1 MQRAQE
7 KAGARPE
14 QCFASLAEALDAVE
28 CDLVLATLRT
38 EAHYA
43 VVKQALEA
51 GHHVVVEKPF
61 ASTIAQAKEL
71 VALAAERQRLLMVS
85 QNYRYYPAPLLA
97 AELIAQK
104 ALGPLSTVGIDF
116 RYHAPTHGHAYPD
129 MADPLLADM
138 AIHHFDLMRLVLG
151 DEPRRVSAV
160 TWNPAGSPFAHDAAG
175 IVTIEFARG
184 TMVSYRG
191 SWMSGAPRTPWAGE
205 WSMDCAHG
213 EIRWSSRD
221 DLAPPGKSDV
231 LTMRQYGQE
240 AVAPKLPHAALPRP
254 GGVAGRGHRGDRDR
268 RVVAA
273 FPDRRRQPQ
282 QPGPGGGVDPVG
294 FAPGRLGRNRRGSR
308 LEPCSG
314 SVPANRSR
322 RLRARSRRVRWRRH
336 DDDGFGDAVASHMG
350 DAGGA
355 GACRG
360 LAIAGAAGPGAG
372 RHRRRRTGGDGGGHR
387 RRRARL
393 RRLGDASAARRRMS
407 ARRVPM

>member
-1 MQRAQE
+1 M
-7 KAGARPE
+7 
-14 QCFASLAEALDAVE
+14 QCFASLAAALDAVE

-38 EAHYA
+38 EAHYV

-71 VALAAERQRLLMVS
+71 VALAAEKQRLLMVS
-85 QNYRYYPAPLLA
+85 QNYRYYPAPMLA
-97 AELIAQK
+97 AELIAQE

-116 RYHAPTHGHAYPD
+116 RYHAPTHGHPYPE

-151 DEPRRVSAV
+151 DEPKRVSAV
-160 TWNPAGSPFAHDAAG
+160 TWNPAGSPFTHDAAG
-175 IVTIEFARG
+175 IVTIEFGRG

-240 AVAPKLPHAALPRP
+240 AVTPKLPRLPYRDRAGSLAAAIEAIETGVLSPRFP
-254 GGVAGRGHRGDRDR
+254 TGADNLNSLALVAASIRSASRRGDW
-268 RVVAA
+268 VEIAEV
-273 FPDRRRQPQ
+273 
-282 QPGPGGGVDPVG
+282 
-294 FAPGRLGRNRRGSR
+294 
-308 LEPCSG
+308 
-314 SVPANRSR
+314 
-322 RLRARSRRVRWRRH
+322 
-336 DDDGFGDAVASHMG
+336 
-350 DAGGA
+350 
-355 GACRG
+355 
-360 LAIAGAAGPGAG
+360 LA
-372 RHRRRRTGGDGGGHR
+372 
-387 RRRARL
+387 
-393 RRLGDASAARRRMS
+393 
-407 ARRVPM
+407 